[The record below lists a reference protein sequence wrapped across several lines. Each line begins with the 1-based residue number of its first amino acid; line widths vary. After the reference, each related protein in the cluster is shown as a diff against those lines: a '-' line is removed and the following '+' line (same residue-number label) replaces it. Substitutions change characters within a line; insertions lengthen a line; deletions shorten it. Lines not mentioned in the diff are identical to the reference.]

1 MDKEKIFAKLVSD
14 KGLVSKIYKEFLKT
28 QQYRNKQCNLK
39 VDNKSKQT
47 PHQRRCMD
55 SK

>member
-14 KGLVSKIYKEFLKT
+14 KGLVSKIYKGFLKT

-39 VDNKSKQT
+39 MNKKSEQI